1 MILSEKLSPCL
12 NFNYSNTSL
21 LLHFVDKIIIFFFPN
36 LGEKKSEYSEY
47 MRENFPSKSYQDLAP
62 ELTGKNF
69 DPDQWASLV
78 VDSGAR

>member
-1 MILSEKLSPCL
+1 M
-12 NFNYSNTSL
+12 
-21 LLHFVDKIIIFFFPN
+21 FFFPN

-69 DPDQWASLV
+69 DPDEWASLV